1 MCLVLC
7 EPRSER
13 KKNWLYRKWEGLV
26 KWEQKD
32 NRDTPNNAHPN
43 DTEIRFNFNLS
54 SALLINNRKIRAGVF
69 KEALECQFSVEI
81 EAPHWNP
88 LYEPSTHILI
98 YFIVF
103 KIRFV
108 HDDYRYFCEP
118 SRTVFFHL
126 RFFPSHRSS
135 LLELMK
141 EFLFRVCFCRVFFL
155 LHVCNHFVAF
165 DSNRSE
171 MF

>member
-1 MCLVLC
+1 MHIYFASLLKNVSGAMWT
-7 EPRSER
+7 EKRE
-13 KKNWLYRKWEGLV
+13 KKNWLYRKWEGIV

-54 SALLINNRKIRAGVF
+54 SAILINNRKIRAGVF
-69 KEALECQFSVEI
+69 KEALVCQFSVKI

-118 SRTVFFHL
+118 SRTVFF
-126 RFFPSHRSS
+126 FIFVSS
-135 LLELMK
+135 LPID
-141 EFLFRVCFCRVFFL
+141 L
-155 LHVCNHFVAF
+155 LC
-165 DSNRSE
+165 SN
-171 MF
+171 